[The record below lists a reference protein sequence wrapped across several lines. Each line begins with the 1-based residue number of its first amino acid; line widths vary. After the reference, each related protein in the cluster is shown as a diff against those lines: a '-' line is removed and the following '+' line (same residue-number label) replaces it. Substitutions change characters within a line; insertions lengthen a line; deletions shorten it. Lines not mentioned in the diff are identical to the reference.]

1 MSTSTSIVLDE
12 VRLPPMRTHR
22 PALRSV
28 TVLVVAFAAVALLA
42 LPVLAAE
49 VSLTDDGFDPE
60 TVEVATGEDIVWVNM
75 TDEEQ
80 TIVGDGALAWDSGP
94 IPPGGSFSVALR
106 EAGTFSY
113 STADGDHEGMI
124 RVSAEDEEEDAA
136 GEADEA
142 DETDEAADAQL
153 PTTGEQTEILLG
165 MTLLLFGAGVLLIQ
179 RSSRLIAAQQARRR
193 W

>member
-1 MSTSTSIVLDE
+1 
-12 VRLPPMRTHR
+12 
-22 PALRSV
+22 V
-28 TVLVVAFAAVALLA
+28 TVLGVAFAAVALLA

-60 TVEVATGEDIVWVNM
+60 TVEVTTGEDIVWVNM

-113 STADGDHEGMI
+113 STADGEHEGTI
-124 RVSAEDEEEDAA
+124 EVSAEDEADDAD
-136 GEADEA
+136 ADEG
-142 DETDEAADAQL
+142 EESEEAAADVAQL
-153 PTTGEQTEILLG
+153 PTTGEHTEILLG
-165 MTLLLFGAGVLLIQ
+165 MTLLLLGAGALLIQ
-179 RSSRLIAAQQARRR
+179 RSSRLVVAHQDRRR

>member
-1 MSTSTSIVLDE
+1 
-12 VRLPPMRTHR
+12 
-22 PALRSV
+22 V
-28 TVLVVAFAAVALLA
+28 TVLGVAFAAVALLA

-60 TVEVATGEDIVWVNM
+60 TVEVTTGEDIVWVNM

-113 STADGDHEGMI
+113 STADGEHEGMI
-124 RVSAEDEEEDAA
+124 RVSAEDEAE
-136 GEADEA
+136 EADADADA
-142 DETDEAADAQL
+142 DEGEESEEAAADAAQL
-153 PTTGEQTEILLG
+153 PTTGERTEILLG
-165 MTLLLFGAGVLLIQ
+165 LTLLLLGVGALLIQ
-179 RSSRLIAAQQARRR
+179 RSSRLVAAHQARRR